1 MNIQKISEKDHVHS
15 TWAGGTTTQVYI
27 SPENSVFTERKF
39 DFRIS
44 SAVVAIEESDFTP
57 FPGFSRILMVLVG
70 EL

>member
-1 MNIQKISEKDHVHS
+1 MNIQKISEKDLVHS

-57 FPGFSRILMVLVG
+57 FPGFSRIILI
-70 EL
+70 